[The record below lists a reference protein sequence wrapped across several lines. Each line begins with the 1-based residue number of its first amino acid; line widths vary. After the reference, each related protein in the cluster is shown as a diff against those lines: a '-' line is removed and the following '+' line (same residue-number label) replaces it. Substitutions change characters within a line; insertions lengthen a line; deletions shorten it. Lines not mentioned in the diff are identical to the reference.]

1 MEQKDRWGGT
11 PLRELTPFEQEA
23 HVHMQTGLSRVHPVR
38 LPGDAVREGHL
49 DCAEKLR
56 VAGGELGFDEATA
69 SSELCESARKGDVEA
84 IAMLL
89 SCGVSVN
96 AADYD
101 RRRYAYTCIVI
112 FKFEIYY
119 IPVLLLPEHAGI
131 RHVCPFL
138 LISHTHAI

>member
-1 MEQKDRWGGT
+1 MSLLLKKGGDVRQKDRWGGT
-11 PLRELTPFEQEA
+11 PLRERTPFEQET
-23 HVHMQTGLSRVHPVR
+23 HIHGLSRVYPVR

-56 VAGGELGFDEATA
+56 VAGGELGYDEATA

-101 RRRYAYTCIVI
+101 RRKHARISAHIVI
-112 FKFEIYY
+112 D
-119 IPVLLLPEHAGI
+119 
-131 RHVCPFL
+131 R
-138 LISHTHAI
+138 